1 MLFKQSFNS
10 LIASFAFIAVTT
22 SFNVIEAKE
31 VNPVEVVGVESVKAT
46 IYKNKG
52 CSCCD
57 KWATHLDDNQFETT
71 IKESP
76 NLMALKSQLGVP
88 AKMSSCHTAVIQTND
103 KSSQEKYIFEGHVPA
118 KFIPQFLENP
128 PEGTLGL
135 AVPAMPVG
143 SPGMEYQD
151 KFMPYKVFLLHK
163 DGQISVYHNVDTI
176 EGQF

>member
-1 MLFKQSFNS
+1 MLIKRSLNG
-10 LIASFAFIAVTT
+10 LIASLAFVVITIT
-22 SFNVIEAKE
+22 FNAAEAKK
-31 VNPVEVVGVESVKAT
+31 VNPAGIISVESVKT
-46 IYKNKG
+46 VIYKNKG

-57 KWATHLDDNQFETT
+57 KWATHLEKNQFETT
-71 IKESP
+71 LKESP
-76 NLMALKSQLGVP
+76 NLAALKAQLGVP

-118 KFIPQFLENP
+118 KFISQFLENP
-128 PEGTLGL
+128 PEGALGL

-163 DGQISVYHNVDTI
+163 GGQISVFQSVDSI
-176 EGQF
+176 EEQF